1 MKLYLTGEPCTQQRH
16 CYFVSGNSVSFIV
29 DCGFQRCYE
38 GDERPHLTSEQ
49 IHASRYLFL
58 THSHENQSG
67 SLPYLLASGF
77 TGRVVM
83 TAETARQLP
92 FPVDDPIVL
101 EALSLPYEPADLPG
115 GLSVSWGRS
124 GHCSGSAWFR
134 MVENGR
140 IILFSGDYY
149 NSARVHM
156 ADPIVGQTADLAVLD
171 CDYGTLPG
179 TTSREEQVE
188 AIISAIDEALRDG
201 RPVLLPVPR
210 YGRGQG
216 LLTYIHERLPQAD
229 LFGDRHFLEELGH
242 LSAASSLWVQPRA
255 LDMLADTFVR
265 PIPEEFVALGV
276 YFISDPQLD
285 GVYSRQ
291 LVHRLLVCGGRV
303 IFTGTVEPRTRAAM
317 LMHAGKA
324 RLMRYGVH
332 CTQADML
339 RIAAQNSFRRI
350 IAYRSD
356 YAPTQPVYDV

>member
-16 CYFVSGNSVSFIV
+16 CYFVSGDSVSFIV

-38 GDERPHLTSEQ
+38 GDERPHLTREQ

-67 SLPYLLASGF
+67 SLPYLLSCGF

-101 EALSLPYEPADLPG
+101 EGLSLPYEPTELPG
-115 GLSVSWGRS
+115 GLTVSWGRS

-134 MVENGR
+134 LMERGR
-140 IILFSGDYY
+140 ILLFSGDYY
-149 NSARVHM
+149 DSARVHM

-171 CDYGTLPG
+171 CDYGTLSG
-179 TTSREEQVE
+179 ATSREEQVDAINAAIGE
-188 AIISAIDEALRDG
+188 AHADG

-216 LLTYIHERLPQAD
+216 LLTYVHERLPQAD
-229 LFGDRHFLEELGH
+229 LFGDAHFLEELHH
-242 LSAASSLWVQPRA
+242 LNASSTLWVQPRA
-255 LDMLADTFVR
+255 LNRLLDTFVR
-265 PIPEEFVALGV
+265 PIPEDFVALGV
-276 YFISDPQLD
+276 YFLSDAQLD
-285 GVYSRQ
+285 SAYARR
-291 LVHRLLVCGGRV
+291 LVQRLLVCGGRV
-303 IFTGTVEPRTRAAM
+303 VFTGTVEPRTQAS
-317 LMHAGKA
+317 LLLHAGKA
-324 RLMRYGVH
+324 RLLRYGVH
-332 CTQADML
+332 CTQADMM

-356 YAPTQPVYDV
+356 YAPTASVYDV